1 MSILFHSTFINN
13 KQWLRNI
20 KKKFKG
26 QKIYTFKD
34 KPNYDKIDYAIVWNL
49 PDKLFAKLKNLRAIF
64 SLGAGVEHILN
75 LPSYKDTPIV
85 RLKDPA
91 LADRIFNR
99 R

>member
-49 PDKLFAKLKNLRAIF
+49 PDKLFAKLKNLRAMKYIIKIQPMN
-64 SLGAGVEHILN
+64 LEQVEQEFIL
-75 LPSYKDTPIV
+75 
-85 RLKDPA
+85 
-91 LADRIFNR
+91 
-99 R
+99 